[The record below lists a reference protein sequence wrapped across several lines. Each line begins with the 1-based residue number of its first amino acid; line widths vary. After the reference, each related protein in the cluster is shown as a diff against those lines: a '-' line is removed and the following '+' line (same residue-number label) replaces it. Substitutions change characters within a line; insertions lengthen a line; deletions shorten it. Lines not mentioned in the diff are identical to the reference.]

1 MSLKSAYRVPHPIM
15 RQQIRLDKELIA
27 EDKLLVRFYLWHL
40 TALIRIMR
48 IRAQVSKRY
57 VVAMKDD
64 VLKEWFN
71 LFALCR
77 LF

>member
-1 MSLKSAYRVPHPIM
+1 M
-15 RQQIRLDKELIA
+15 RQQIRLNKEPIA
-27 EDKLLVRFYLWHL
+27 EDELLVRFYLWHL
-40 TALIRIMR
+40 TALIRIVK

-57 VVAMKDD
+57 VVASKDD
-64 VLKEWFN
+64 VSKEWFN

>member
-1 MSLKSAYRVPHPIM
+1 MRLKSAYRVPHPINETTN
-15 RQQIRLDKELIA
+15 RLNKEPIA
-27 EDKLLVRFYLWHL
+27 EDELLVRFYLWHL
-40 TALIRIMR
+40 TALIRIR
-48 IRAQVSKRY
+48 KIRAQVSKRY
-57 VVAMKDD
+57 VVATKDD